1 MSELFTTTVSVIG
14 YAIEAAGVAIVLFG
28 FIIASY
34 RILTGKQGAEEDR
47 FVNYRRELGQ
57 SMMLGLEFLV
67 AGDIIRTVVVD
78 HSMQSILALGLI
90 VLIRT
95 VLVFTIHLEV
105 HGRWPWNMPQS
116 RNFLRTS
123 GDPLI
128 S

>member
-1 MSELFTTTVSVIG
+1 MSEIFITTVSVTG

-28 FIIASY
+28 FIFSSY
-34 RILTGKQGAEEDR
+34 RILAGKQEDGGDW
-47 FVNYRRELGQ
+47 FAYYRRELGQ

-105 HGRWPWNMPQS
+105 HGHWPWNMPQS
-116 RNFLRTS
+116 KE
-123 GDPLI
+123 
-128 S
+128 